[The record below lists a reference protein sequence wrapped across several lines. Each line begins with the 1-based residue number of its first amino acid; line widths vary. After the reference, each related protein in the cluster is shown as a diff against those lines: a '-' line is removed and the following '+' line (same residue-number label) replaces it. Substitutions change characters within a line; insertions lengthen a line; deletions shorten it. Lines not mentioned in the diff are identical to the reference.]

1 MEPLSIAQILSA
13 CSKIMEN
20 AQELIEEA
28 ELLLQNNRYARA
40 FTLAHL
46 ASEELMK
53 FTMLL
58 PVAFELARNRNV
70 DWKTIGKHLT
80 NHIVKTRGSI
90 LIDFL
95 RAPAPDG
102 VYQAGELSQQ
112 MSAAEDINDLKNYSL
127 YTSQIGAEFFKP
139 SERFDRQS
147 AEACVLSV
155 QEQFQIAQ
163 MFYLSCSTLTGWTE
177 EGLRDCVET
186 PVFQELFQALG
197 SNADLSHFP
206 KMKKQ
211 QSIEEM
217 TALFNDPA
225 FQPLL
230 TLFPTA
236 VGEILHSPDRDQGG
250 QPTTS
255 SETDE
260 PIITESE
267 I

>member
-1 MEPLSIAQILSA
+1 
-13 CSKIMEN
+13 
-20 AQELIEEA
+20 
-28 ELLLQNNRYARA
+28 
-40 FTLAHL
+40 
-46 ASEELMK
+46 
-53 FTMLL
+53 
-58 PVAFELARNRNV
+58 V

-80 NHIVKTRGSI
+80 NHIAKTRGSI

-95 RAPAPDG
+95 RQPAPDG

-112 MSAAEDINDLKNYSL
+112 MNAAEDINDLKNYSL
-127 YTSQIGAEFFKP
+127 YTSQIGTEFFKP

-147 AEACVLSV
+147 AEAGVSSV

-177 EGLRDCVET
+177 EGFRDCVDM
-186 PVFQELFQALG
+186 PFFQELFQALG
-197 SNADLSHFP
+197 SNADLSRFP

-217 TALFNDPA
+217 IAIFNDPA

-236 VGEILHSPDRDQGG
+236 VGEVLQSSNGDQGRS
-250 QPTTS
+250 PATS
-255 SETDE
+255 PEPDE
-260 PIITESE
+260 PIATESE